1 MGGHIGVTSQPG
13 QGSTFWLTLPLVAA
27 ENLAP
32 YWTGETPPPA
42 LPLPPLAP
50 EATPSAGSPVILL
63 AEDNPVNQRLAQ
75 FQLHKLGYALH
86 MVEYGQ
92 IAVDWLAR
100 SQRGEAPAFAAVLMD
115 CQMPVMDGFE
125 ATATIRRAERAGQR
139 RVPIIAMTANAMQ
152 GDRERCLAAGM
163 DDYLSKPI
171 QIDQLRQLLNQWAG
185 PPAADTS
192 AAPQNAEPPTLA
204 PLPAPGEPARVAADG
219 HGERIN
225 LQLLESYF
233 GDDPQMVTRLL
244 DLFHQSTQALM
255 ARLADAVTQR
265 NAPVVAALAHELRG
279 ACGNM
284 GMARMTHWATQLQA
298 QADALDWPG
307 IDQSHQHLVAD
318 FGDVVTL
325 ISQR

>member
-1 MGGHIGVTSQPG
+1 MV
-13 QGSTFWLTLPLVAA
+13 
-27 ENLAP
+27 
-32 YWTGETPPPA
+32 
-42 LPLPPLAP
+42 
-50 EATPSAGSPVILL
+50 
-63 AEDNPVNQRLAQ
+63 DN
-75 FQLHKLGYALH
+75 
-86 MVEYGQ
+86 GQ

-204 PLPAPGEPARVAADG
+204 PLPALGEPARVAADG

-279 ACGNM
+279 SCGNM
-284 GMARMTHWATQLQA
+284 GMARMTHWAAQLQA

-307 IDQSHQHLVAD
+307 IYQSHQHLVAD